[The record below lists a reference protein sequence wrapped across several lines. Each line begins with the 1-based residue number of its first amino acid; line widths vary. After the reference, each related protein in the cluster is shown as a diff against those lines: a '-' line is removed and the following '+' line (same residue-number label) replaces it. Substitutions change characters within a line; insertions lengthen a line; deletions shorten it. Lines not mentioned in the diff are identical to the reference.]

1 MGNQGAFSVPRM
13 SVSRVVRRVAGKKS
27 YRVSEIVQA
36 EKMQPARLRRISH
49 VNSPKWKILN
59 SNYLPKD
66 WAASHHGEIAVVWT
80 QKGRK
85 EPE

>member
-1 MGNQGAFSVPRM
+1 MGNRGAFSVPCM
-13 SVSRVVRRVAGKKS
+13 SAGRVVRRVAGKKT
-27 YRVSEIVQA
+27 YRLSEIVQA
-36 EKMQPARLRRISH
+36 EKMQPTRLRRISH

-59 SNYLPKD
+59 INYLPKD
-66 WAASHHGEIAVVWT
+66 WAASHHEVVWT